1 MTTITPDK
9 HLYHFAEFCAG
20 VQKAGGATPHLPMV
34 AETAYDLPLEEQL
47 WRGGCY
53 VFAYNYAT
61 AEMLWRTWRPG
72 DWDTPELV
80 QWIRDNWKGLPLRRE
95 RKAVRS
101 PEKLAA
107 CMESY
112 VDWMYKIE
120 DKEWFTSTSMDPVV
134 RYEAAWDD
142 VIPGVKYVGRYIAI
156 RYLEFLR
163 RVTGVELMMPD
174 IRARDAKFPRQ
185 SLALMFPDFSDA
197 LLGGNSPEELE
208 AVDFVATAC
217 KDQLDQLYGVD
228 VDYYTI
234 QSLSCEYKQSVI
246 GKKQYPGKSL
256 DSELVYWRR
265 VYKHFSDMS
274 DGTEMF
280 EARERA
286 FPAYALG
293 EKSGWDGAR
302 DELTRVLVDHGY
314 TWSDAIYNYSE
325 TEDFANPVRYTQEVL
340 IMDTSKPVKAITQPK
355 LTAIVPGV
363 YQRGKMQHF
372 SYDALAAMVSS
383 KDITC
388 VVGLAGKLDPTLRQM
403 DDNDLIDYIYHP
415 IADGILREA
424 TQEFLLVLAQEL
436 ARRVRRGEGVISHC
450 NAGRNRSGLLNAL
463 IVRELQECSGA
474 EALHIVRTSR
484 PRAVDNEYFEKFLY
498 RLPPVEL
505 PRALVQLGGTNGS
518 GKSTPLRDLYNAS
531 TDVEFIYGEDGRID
545 ASWLRDFGCVVLG
558 HYKNHN
564 GGCDGVTGS
573 GGLARVNQIIDTVL
587 SDPRF
592 YDTPVYFE
600 GLLLASHVNMKRIS
614 IVAAKHDIHYIVVHC
629 DPPLKTCLERI
640 YERNGG
646 KPINEDSVNGRH
658 ASMRRYMPKF
668 KAEKI
673 AYYIRWCTDNYPQ
686 EAMLAT
692 FLRIMRNTTVGIP
705 YDHYCACDSE

>member
-1 MTTITPDK
+1 
-9 HLYHFAEFCAG
+9 
-20 VQKAGGATPHLPMV
+20 
-34 AETAYDLPLEEQL
+34 
-47 WRGGCY
+47 
-53 VFAYNYAT
+53 
-61 AEMLWRTWRPG
+61 
-72 DWDTPELV
+72 
-80 QWIRDNWKGLPLRRE
+80 
-95 RKAVRS
+95 
-101 PEKLAA
+101 
-107 CMESY
+107 
-112 VDWMYKIE
+112 
-120 DKEWFTSTSMDPVV
+120 
-134 RYEAAWDD
+134 
-142 VIPGVKYVGRYIAI
+142 
-156 RYLEFLR
+156 
-163 RVTGVELMMPD
+163 
-174 IRARDAKFPRQ
+174 
-185 SLALMFPDFSDA
+185 
-197 LLGGNSPEELE
+197 
-208 AVDFVATAC
+208 
-217 KDQLDQLYGVD
+217 
-228 VDYYTI
+228 
-234 QSLSCEYKQSVI
+234 
-246 GKKQYPGKSL
+246 
-256 DSELVYWRR
+256 
-265 VYKHFSDMS
+265 
-274 DGTEMF
+274 
-280 EARERA
+280 
-286 FPAYALG
+286 
-293 EKSGWDGAR
+293 
-302 DELTRVLVDHGY
+302 
-314 TWSDAIYNYSE
+314 
-325 TEDFANPVRYTQEVL
+325 
-340 IMDTSKPVKAITQPK
+340 
-355 LTAIVPGV
+355 
-363 YQRGKMQHF
+363 
-372 SYDALAAMVSS
+372 
-383 KDITC
+383 
-388 VVGLAGKLDPTLRQM
+388 
-403 DDNDLIDYIYHP
+403 
-415 IADGILREA
+415 
-424 TQEFLLVLAQEL
+424 
-436 ARRVRRGEGVISHC
+436 
-450 NAGRNRSGLLNAL
+450 LNAL

-692 FLRIMRNTTVGIP
+692 FLRIMRNATVGIP